1 VAIKKMKRPFR
12 IWRECLD
19 TSEIRVKIL
28 NFIMNMADKLL
39 KFGQSLQ
46 ALVRLKGHPNI
57 IEVVRL
63 EDIDMISMIAT
74 HSNFSQLL
82 EVIREKETLYL
93 VFEFM
98 EENLCTF
105 LRKHNGVLSEAKIRN
120 IMCAFRPKFD
130 FVNES

>member
-1 VAIKKMKRPFR
+1 MERFIVNGVIGTGTYGTVMRAIHKETNRLVAIKKMKRPFR

-19 TSEIRVKIL
+19 TSEIR
-28 NFIMNMADKLL
+28 
-39 KFGQSLQ
+39 

-57 IEVVRL
+57 IE
-63 EDIDMISMIAT
+63 
-74 HSNFSQLL
+74 LL

>member
-57 IEVVRL
+57 IE
-63 EDIDMISMIAT
+63 
-74 HSNFSQLL
+74 LL